1 MRTRVRQCGVVLA
14 ISMLSL
20 AAPTSAVAQAGSAH
34 PSVDTIVEKTN
45 CVAYYNGKDGRAQVS
60 MTITDSQGRTRK
72 RRFTMLRRD
81 DEPAGDTSDQVCG
94 EQRFYIYFHRPADI
108 NKTVFMVWKHQDRD
122 DDRWLYLP
130 ALDLVKRIAA
140 SDERTSFVGSH
151 FFYEDVSGRG
161 ITEDTHQL
169 VETTKNYY
177 VLKNTPK
184 NPHTVEFASFTMWVH
199 RKTFIPVKIEYYDKR
214 GEKYRVYEALTV
226 ETIEGYPT
234 ITRSRLRDLRR
245 HGETVITYSH
255 VTYNLGLPEGIFTER
270 YLRHPPK
277 KYLR

>member
-1 MRTRVRQCGVVLA
+1 MRTRVMHGRVVLA

-20 AAPTSAVAQAGSAH
+20 AAPTTPVAQAASEQ

-72 RRFTMLRRD
+72 RRFIMLRRD
-81 DEPAGDTSDQVCG
+81 EEPTGDTSDKVCA
-94 EQRFYIYFHRPADI
+94 EQTFYIYFHRPADI
-108 NKTVFMVWKHQDRD
+108 NKTVFMVWKHTDRD

-161 ITEDTHQL
+161 ITEDTHEL

-184 NPHTVEFASFTMWVH
+184 NPHTVEFVSFTMWIH
-199 RKTFIPVKIEYYDKR
+199 RKTFIPVKIEYYDKQ
-214 GEKYRVYEALTV
+214 GEKYRVYEALKV

-234 ITRSRLRDLRR
+234 IMRSRMRDLRR
-245 HGETVITYSH
+245 HGETVITYSN